1 MVIEAVAANPQVA
14 PQIVNSQESNSRP
27 VTKAEAIIKQ
37 QPKPVPEAPKVAI
50 DREPIISPKELEA
63 KLVELN
69 EALVSRN
76 QAVVFSRDEAT
87 GKDVV
92 RVTNKSTGEL
102 IRQMPS
108 VEALKAMQNID
119 QMMGLIFNKR
129 TQANCKLG
137 LNKS

>member
-1 MVIEAVAANPQVA
+1 MVVEIASTSPQVA
-14 PQIVNSQESNSRP
+14 PQIVSTQVGDNRP
-27 VTKAEAIIKQ
+27 IVKAEAVVKS
-37 QPKPVPEAPKVAI
+37 QPKPVPEAPKIAI
-50 DREPIISPKELEA
+50 NREPIISSQELEA

-76 QAVVFSRDEAT
+76 QAVVFSTDAAT

-129 TQANCKLG
+129 T
-137 LNKS
+137 